1 MNDAPPL
8 STFDQMDRRLRSI
21 GFGERQKAQLAGYAA
36 AVDGLI
42 DAIVDA
48 DFDRA
53 LTIQPALTEAM
64 GSVGDVLR
72 AMEKRHFRLL
82 FEGRF
87 DQAYVTSAEALCRLE
102 LQAGVGPRPR
112 ISIALSLMQQL
123 GQRLWRPR
131 LLHPRRFAREI
142 FLVERV
148 LAFDANTAVTIGYE
162 IRAAEAQ
169 HRAVALDATAD
180 TLKSRI
186 SSLDDSISG
195 AVDQFVATAQETG
208 RATRFI
214 KDVLGEVAS
223 ASILVREKS
232 VQTAAGTEEMSANIA
247 EIGQRA
253 HTSLVIANRAVS
265 DASQMNEAVSQLR
278 DVTASI
284 GTVVGL
290 IADIAAQTNLLALN
304 ATIEA
309 ARAGEAGR
317 GFAVV
322 ASEVKSLATQT
333 ASATSDIASQIAKL
347 TASAEACSTHAASIA
362 GTIGEIRLDSQAIS
376 ESVSQQSAVTAAIA
390 QDAAAVAQSSDK
402 AIERANAV
410 NHSLDMTARA
420 LDRANAAAAE
430 IAQQIGDAEA
440 TVGAAL
446 EALRRAS

>member
-1 MNDAPPL
+1 MQN
-8 STFDQMDRRLRSI
+8 RLRSI
-21 GFGERQKAQLAGYAA
+21 GYGERQRAQLAVCAA
-36 AVDGLI
+36 AADGLI
-42 DAIVDA
+42 DAIVDQ
-48 DFDRA
+48 DFGRVPA
-53 LTIQPALTEAM
+53 IQPDLTEAM
-64 GSVGDVLR
+64 RRIGEELCTL
-72 AMEKRHFRLL
+72 EKKHLRLL
-82 FEGRF
+82 FQGRF
-87 DQAYVTSAEALCRLE
+87 DEIYVASAEALCRLE
-102 LQAGVGPRPR
+102 IQAGTGPKPR
-112 ISIALSLMQQL
+112 ISIALALMQQL
-123 GQRLWRPR
+123 CQKLWLRR
-131 LLHPRRFAREI
+131 LLHPRRFAAEI
-142 FLVERV
+142 FLVERI
-148 LAFDANTAVTIGYE
+148 LAFDTNTAVTIGYE
-162 IRAAEAQ
+162 ISAAEAQ
-169 HRAVALDATAD
+169 RRVVLLDQTAD
-180 TLKSRI
+180 TLKARI
-186 SSLDDSISG
+186 GSLDHSIST

-208 RATRFI
+208 QATRFI

-223 ASILVREKS
+223 VSILVREKS
-232 VQTAAGTEEMSANIA
+232 IQTAAATEEMSANIA

-253 HTSLVIANRAVS
+253 HTSLVVANRAVG
-265 DASQMNEAVSQLR
+265 DAGQMNQAVSRLR

-333 ASATSDIASQIAKL
+333 ASATSDIAGQIAEL
-347 TASAEACSTHAASIA
+347 TASAEACSAHAASIA

-410 NHSLDMTARA
+410 NQSLDQTAGA
-420 LDRANAAAAE
+420 LERANAAAAE
-430 IAQQIGDAEA
+430 IAKQIGNAEA
-440 TVGAAL
+440 TVSAAL